1 MNGMGQDLQHQM
13 MGYDRAITL
22 FTPEGRLL
30 QVEYAKKTVKQ
41 GSTAIGI
48 RYAKGV
54 VIVSDKRLIDPLII
68 GRSVEKIFP
77 LDEHMI
83 AAAAGIMSDARVLAE
98 RARVKA
104 QQHRMTYGTPIDVV
118 SIVKDICDLKQL
130 TTQSGGYRP
139 FGVSFIL
146 AGVDSTGPHVY
157 ETDPTGIYF
166 EYAATAIGEGE
177 EKAREILHKEY
188 REGLSRDEALTL
200 GIRILK
206 HVLGEEFHAERVDAA
221 YVEDQTVFL
230 TNDALAKRIHEE

>member
-1 MNGMGQDLQHQM
+1 MGQDLQHQM

-48 RYAKGV
+48 RYADGV
-54 VIVSDKRLIDPLII
+54 VIVSDKRLIDPLIL

-77 LDEHMI
+77 IDTHVI

-104 QQHRMTYGTPIDVV
+104 QQHRITYGTPADVLTL
-118 SIVKDICDLKQL
+118 VKDMCDLKQL

-139 FGVSFIL
+139 FGVSFII
-146 AGVDSTGPHVY
+146 AGVDSSGPHVY

-177 EKAREILHKEY
+177 EKAREVLHKEY
-188 REGLSRDEALTL
+188 KDGLTRDEALLL
-200 GIRILK
+200 GLRVLK
-206 HVLGEEFHAERVDAA
+206 HVLGDDFKLERVDAA
-221 YVEDQTVFL
+221 YVEQEAVFL
-230 TNDALAKRIHEE
+230 DEQAIQQLVEKMK